1 MANAEAAMKL
11 RVLSR
16 ALQTS
21 LTKHSVTISA
31 GDALDAVLDL
41 QTVGFMDPCSE
52 GCMEGCKDA
61 CKSGC
66 KDSSRE

>member
-1 MANAEAAMKL
+1 MASTEAIKL

-16 ALQTS
+16 TLQAS
-21 LTKHSVTISA
+21 LTKHDVTISA

-41 QTVGFMDPCSE
+41 ESLGFVDPCSE
-52 GCMEGCKDA
+52 GCMEGCKEA

-66 KDSSRE
+66 KDSARE